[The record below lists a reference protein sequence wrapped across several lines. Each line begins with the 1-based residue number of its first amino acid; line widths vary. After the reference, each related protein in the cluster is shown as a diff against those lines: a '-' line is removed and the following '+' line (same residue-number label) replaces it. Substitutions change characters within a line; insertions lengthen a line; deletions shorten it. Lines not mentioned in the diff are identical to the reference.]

1 LISPNLAKYT
11 CECSSLEQTSHKWKK
26 GKNERKKK
34 KENTGWTG
42 I

>member
-1 LISPNLAKYT
+1 VNVRHLSKHHTNG
-11 CECSSLEQTSHKWKK
+11 KK